1 MQQRAIAASV
11 TGISQRRSRATT
23 ARRSQVARQPTETPM
38 RKAKPKPPSAID
50 LLKQDHAYVKQA
62 YRNFDKMDQEAVID
76 EDDLMEEAEI
86 EHESAKA
93 LIRRLKRM
101 KPSDPAYVPTFTVLC
116 EYLLHHV
123 KEEASEMFPKVQRSK
138 LNLRTLGKKVME
150 RKLKLLRRA

>member
-1 MQQRAIAASV
+1 
-11 TGISQRRSRATT
+11 
-23 ARRSQVARQPTETPM
+23 M

-62 YRNFDKMDQEAVID
+62 YRNFEKMDQEDLPTVQALVREVCTALEVHTRVEEQIFYPPVRKAID

-86 EHESAKA
+86 EHDSAKT

-116 EYLLHHV
+116 EYVMHHV
-123 KEEASEMFPKVQRSK
+123 KEEEEEMFPKVQRSK
-138 LNLRTLGKKVME
+138 LNLRALGKKVME